1 MARLKPS
8 TSVPQCLVFD
18 ASFVALTIAKIT
30 AKALGVSV
38 ERLPF
43 RQLDVLDELG
53 RLVRLRLG
61 YQDLAEVQE
70 LAFREAELR
79 GILDS
84 PGIPPALPMYLQKE
98 IINGSLEV
106 RGTLRRALML
116 IQVSHWKVNQ
126 ISKTNGIQ
134 YLFLERRN
142 WMTAIKQYALG
153 HDVRIIPVP
162 RPIIIRSII
171 RSLLGPQIVN
181 WLRGM
186 RYRPAPQPQAPSNP
200 DSVPG
205 GSQQSRPVSTNKPVP
220 IGNRK
225 TGLGG
230 KHKIVVPYYG
240 HLNLDQ
246 PELYSDLFFT
256 ESPELSDEDLL
267 VTFSIPRDPLDEN
280 KLSEL
285 QSRNIPSLVLH
296 PGATTVPGMA
306 LYKPREQEYSGQS
319 NLTRVPKHIKDSS
332 WLNNKIKN
340 YGALRDYWSALFSE
354 NNVKAFVTWYKY
366 DGSHFPIADA
376 IQGLGGIMAVYQ
388 RSHETHPLADGT
400 TYADVV
406 FGFSADTADVER
418 ASKSVIRYYVT
429 TGYMGDH
436 RFALLQ
442 NNATKMRD
450 DLRSHGA
457 EHILAF
463 FDENSGDDIRW
474 HTGHEF
480 MQQNY
485 AFILDKLLE
494 EPNLGVIFKPKS
506 PGTLRKR
513 LGPVA
518 EILKQAEATG
528 RCYVYEGGAMHGSHS
543 PAEAALAADIAI
555 HGHICAATAG
565 LEASFAGVPT
575 LLLDREGWPVSPL
588 YELGK
593 GTVVFTE
600 WQQMWDACKA
610 HWSKPGSIDGFGDW
624 SSMIDSLDP
633 FRDGRSAERMGT
645 YLNWLL
651 EGFNSGLDRETVMAD
666 AAERYGKAWGYD
678 KVTEINGLPS
688 WKNRQ
693 PTLN

>member
-1 MARLKPS
+1 
-8 TSVPQCLVFD
+8 
-18 ASFVALTIAKIT
+18 
-30 AKALGVSV
+30 
-38 ERLPF
+38 
-43 RQLDVLDELG
+43 
-53 RLVRLRLG
+53 
-61 YQDLAEVQE
+61 
-70 LAFREAELR
+70 
-79 GILDS
+79 
-84 PGIPPALPMYLQKE
+84 
-98 IINGSLEV
+98 
-106 RGTLRRALML
+106 
-116 IQVSHWKVNQ
+116 
-126 ISKTNGIQ
+126 
-134 YLFLERRN
+134 
-142 WMTAIKQYALG
+142 
-153 HDVRIIPVP
+153 
-162 RPIIIRSII
+162 
-171 RSLLGPQIVN
+171 
-181 WLRGM
+181 
-186 RYRPAPQPQAPSNP
+186 
-200 DSVPG
+200 
-205 GSQQSRPVSTNKPVP
+205 
-220 IGNRK
+220 
-225 TGLGG
+225 
-230 KHKIVVPYYG
+230 
-240 HLNLDQ
+240 
-246 PELYSDLFFT
+246 
-256 ESPELSDEDLL
+256 
-267 VTFSIPRDPLDEN
+267 
-280 KLSEL
+280 
-285 QSRNIPSLVLH
+285 
-296 PGATTVPGMA
+296 
-306 LYKPREQEYSGQS
+306 
-319 NLTRVPKHIKDSS
+319 
-332 WLNNKIKN
+332 
-340 YGALRDYWSALFSE
+340 
-354 NNVKAFVTWYKY
+354 
-366 DGSHFPIADA
+366 
-376 IQGLGGIMAVYQ
+376 
-388 RSHETHPLADGT
+388 
-400 TYADVV
+400 
-406 FGFSADTADVER
+406 
-418 ASKSVIRYYVT
+418 
-429 TGYMGDH
+429 MGDH